1 MIKTY
6 FKGLNSPK
14 QRAAAA
20 RLAKDIATNGIED
33 VERRARNYPKL
44 EHRAGELEAENGVLK
59 AENEEF
65 RERLKN
71 DFDEFKR
78 DVEELVRREVENRVS
93 KNSADT
99 QTQKYIYFPND
110 DSQGSLVKFTKF

>member
-1 MIKTY
+1 MTKIY
-6 FKGLNSPK
+6 FKGLNGPS

-33 VERRARNYPKL
+33 VERRARNCPKL
-44 EHRAGELEAENGVLK
+44 EAESRVLK
-59 AENEEF
+59 AENKEL
-65 RERLKN
+65 RELKN

-78 DVEELVRREVENRVS
+78 NGVKELVRREVEYQVS

-99 QTQKYIYFPND
+99 QTQKYIYFQND
-110 DSQGSLVKFTKF
+110 DSQGSLIKIH